1 LRKSSAFLPEA
12 LPLTMEEKPWSESW
26 GAAVRN
32 AAGGGSRTKREEQER
47 LPPSATPSAP
57 GSEKACGGIDGVSC
71 Q

>member
-1 LRKSSAFLPEA
+1 
-12 LPLTMEEKPWSESW
+12 MEEKPWSESW